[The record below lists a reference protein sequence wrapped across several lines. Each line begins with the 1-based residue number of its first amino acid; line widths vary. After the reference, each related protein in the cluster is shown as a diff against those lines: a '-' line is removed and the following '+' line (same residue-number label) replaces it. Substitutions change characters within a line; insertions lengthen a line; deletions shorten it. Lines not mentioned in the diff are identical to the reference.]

1 MSSLSEA
8 PPYHYIAYIDE
19 AGDPGIER
27 VRPLD
32 NPGASE
38 WLVIG
43 AMLIEASS
51 ERYPVQW
58 VRAILADCGSR
69 QRTLHYK
76 DLREFQKPIAC
87 RGLAEKPVNL
97 FAMLSNKKNMRG
109 HTNPRAAAHGNVL
122 TSKQWF
128 YNYCLRLILERI
140 TDCCLRHSVKTY
152 GAPRHVKLIFSN
164 RGGHSYGH
172 AIAYNEILKAQSR
185 SETTWLKKREIKWQV
200 LDRRLQ
206 ETWTPQE
213 VAGLQL
219 ADVVAS
225 SFYQAVDILPPTIWN
240 PANAK
245 LLEPRLT
252 KEAGFIQDYGV
263 SFQPAKY
270 SLPAIHSE
278 AKLLPRQKEIFEFF
292 EFDMR
297 DF

>member
-1 MSSLSEA
+1 MSESIET
-8 PPYHYIAYIDE
+8 PPYHYVAYIDE

-27 VRPLD
+27 VRPCD
-32 NPGASE
+32 EPGGSE

-43 AMLIEASS
+43 AMLIEASD
-51 ERYPVQW
+51 ELCPVQW
-58 VRAILADCGSR
+58 VRSALTNCGSR
-69 QRTLHYK
+69 QHTLHYVNLK
-76 DLREFQKPIAC
+76 ERQKPVVC
-87 RGLAEKPVNL
+87 RTLANLPVNL

-109 HTNPRAAAHGNVL
+109 HTNPRAAARGNVL

-128 YNYCLRLILERI
+128 YNYCLRLTLERI
-140 TDCCLRHSVKTY
+140 TDCCLRHSVRRY
-152 GAPRHVKLIFSN
+152 GAPCYVKLIFSN

-185 SETTWLKKREIKWQV
+185 SETTLLKRRQIKWQV

-225 SFYQAVDILPPTIWN
+225 SFYQAVDTLPPTIWN
-240 PANAK
+240 PQNAK
-245 LLEPRLT
+245 LLKSRMTREC
-252 KEAGFIQDYGV
+252 GFIQDYGV
-263 SFQPAKY
+263 AFQPATY

-278 AKLLPRQKEIFEFF
+278 AELLPRQKEIFEFY

>member
-1 MSSLSEA
+1 MSESIDA
-8 PPYHYIAYIDE
+8 PPYHYVAYIDE
-19 AGDPGIER
+19 AGDPGIEK
-27 VRPLD
+27 VRPD
-32 NPGASE
+32 DEPGGSE
-38 WLVIG
+38 WLIIG
-43 AMLIEASS
+43 AMLIEASD
-51 ERYPVQW
+51 EACPVRW
-58 VRAILADCGSR
+58 VRSALTNCSAR
-69 QRTLHYK
+69 QRTLHYINLK
-76 DLREFQKPIAC
+76 EWQKPLVC
-87 RGLAEKPVNL
+87 RTVADLPVNL

-109 HTNPRAAAHGNVL
+109 HTNSRAAARGNVL

-140 TDCCLRHSVKTY
+140 TDCCFRHSVRRY
-152 GAPRHVKLIFSN
+152 GAPRYVKLVFSN

-185 SETTWLKKREIKWQV
+185 SETTLLDRREVKWQV

-206 ETWTPQE
+206 ETRTPQE

-245 LLEPRLT
+245 ILKPRMAT
-252 KEAGFIQDYGV
+252 ECGFIQDYGV
-263 SFQPAKY
+263 ALQPAKY
-270 SLPAIHSE
+270 SQRAIHSE
-278 AKLLPRQKEIFEFF
+278 AKLSSRQKEIFEFY
-292 EFDMR
+292 EFDGR